1 MWWCLCGVGKRY
13 KYDISNIC
21 GGNMKKVKR
30 LEEFIPAALAIML
43 MAIIGIGIYLQNQPQ
58 TL

>member
-1 MWWCLCGVGKRY
+1 
-13 KYDISNIC
+13 
-21 GGNMKKVKR
+21 MKKVKR